1 MVYINRYNRI
11 FEGEKKNQWKL
22 EKKMHGRSRFKL
34 SYNTSVLQGK
44 AREKGPPCYSSIT
57 ALKNWNIKEH
67 RRQVSLCSLSW
78 TCINSKLLFSLFYF
92 LASLVL
98 SSLSLPCSFIG
109 TTLGSYIPWQLYKDF
124 FYSPVCL

>member
-1 MVYINRYNRI
+1 
-11 FEGEKKNQWKL
+11 
-22 EKKMHGRSRFKL
+22 MHGRSRFKL

-78 TCINSKLLFSLFYF
+78 TCINSKLLFSF
-92 LASLVL
+92 LLL
-98 SSLSLPCSFIG
+98 SFSCSFL
-109 TTLGSYIPWQLYKDF
+109 TQPTLLIHRHNPGLLHTLAALQGFLLFSCLPLELF
-124 FYSPVCL
+124 CSCSLFLSPMVGCLLQELTS